1 MEAPGAAEPEESAGS
16 SWSVGLMNSARVVEW
31 ELVGCAPSVRS
42 RSPADLEPRCVDDA
56 SRSGHELKRACADS
70 NGDLAR
76 RAAPQRTPNRQSSS
90 QEFRTTARSFAA
102 VRGNGT
108 IVTRSGAVSCGEP
121 TPVLTSA
128 FGGIVVEG
136 GGESF
141 DAAGSSV
148 VALDAGAMSTVFES
162 VAGDEVSGEVF
173 GEVSGEA
180 VGEVSGEAVGEVSG
194 EAVGEVSGEAVGEV
208 SGEAVGEVSGE
219 VFGEVPGG
227 AGGEVSVEA
236 GGESGG
242 GVGGFVAAD
251 WVSATTVATPSWRST
266 DSSTR
271 SWGPSNRPGGSPR
284 RPVPDHQPAPCLRMP
299 RQPRK
304 RLPGPAT
311 TREA

>member
-1 MEAPGAAEPEESAGS
+1 MGTRG
-16 SWSVGLMNSARVVEW
+16 
-31 ELVGCAPSVRS
+31 GCAPSVRS

-194 EAVGEVSGEAVGEV
+194 EAVGEVSGE
-208 SGEAVGEVSGE
+208 

-251 WVSATTVATPSWRST
+251 WVSATTGGDSVVAVDGFVDEVVGSVEPAGGFAAAAGAGSSARAVPTNAEAATEAATRASNNPRGLSDRRRRLGIRLLRTTTHLPS
-266 DSSTR
+266 
-271 SWGPSNRPGGSPR
+271 
-284 RPVPDHQPAPCLRMP
+284 
-299 RQPRK
+299 
-304 RLPGPAT
+304 
-311 TREA
+311 